1 MFLPDRLI
9 LPIVLFLVQCSAH
22 RLANA
27 EGAAI
32 GTQNEPNVIDER
44 KISYTA
50 YVTLNV
56 GNLEESRNKIKSLIK
71 NYKGFIT
78 RISQKSALVRVPSG
92 SFEVFLS
99 ELKQLGDVEN
109 EEVIGLDITDSYR
122 DNLIKLESLKRI
134 KIKFEDLIAKAVNVK
149 DMLAIEKELER
160 INVEIETL
168 EGSKRASDMMVQYS
182 SINIDLNTKKPGPGP
197 LGWIFYLGYKAIK
210 WLFIWE

>member
-1 MFLPDRLI
+1 MIPPETAR
-9 LPIVLFLVQCSAH
+9 
-22 RLANA
+22 
-27 EGAAI
+27 
-32 GTQNEPNVIDER
+32 GTTIKTPNVINER

-78 RISQKSALVRVPSG
+78 RNSKKNALVRVPSE

-122 DNLIKLESLKRI
+122 DNLIKLESLKKI
-134 KIKFEDLIAKAVNVK
+134 KIKYQDLIAKAVNVQ

-160 INVEIETL
+160 INVEIEKL

-182 SINIDLNTKKPGPGP
+182 SIYINFNTEKPGP

>member
-1 MFLPDRLI
+1 MLLSYRHIILLI
-9 LPIVLFLVQCSAH
+9 FLFLVQCSAH
-22 RLANA
+22 RLTKA
-27 EGAAI
+27 EGTAI
-32 GTQNEPNVIDER
+32 GTQNEPNVINER

-78 RISQKSALVRVPSG
+78 RNSKKNALVRVPSE

-122 DNLIKLESLKRI
+122 DNLIKLESLKKI
-134 KIKFEDLIAKAVNVK
+134 KIKYQDLIAKAVNVQ

-160 INVEIETL
+160 INVEIEKL

-182 SINIDLNTKKPGPGP
+182 SIYIDFNTEKPGP